1 MESEIICPYR
11 NCGKTY
17 VSDTS
22 LNLHIKVKHNGG
34 NKGAREALALRILKA
49 HIKGDLSKIINS
61 IAIINLPPGE
71 IQKQADKLGLP
82 DVKETSILQ
91 EIYQRIH

>member
-1 MESEIICPYR
+1 MERELVCPYR

-17 VSDTS
+17 ASECS

-49 HIKGDLSKIINS
+49 HVKGDLSKIVNS
-61 IAIINLPPGE
+61 IALNLPPGE